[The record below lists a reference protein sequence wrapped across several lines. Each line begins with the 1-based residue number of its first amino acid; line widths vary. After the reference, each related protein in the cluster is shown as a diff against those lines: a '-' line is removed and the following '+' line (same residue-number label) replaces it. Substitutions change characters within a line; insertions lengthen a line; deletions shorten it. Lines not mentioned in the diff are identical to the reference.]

1 METNY
6 TKPKTKKFA
15 VIGITA
21 GLLLGAGGGLLMNLP
36 GGASAKS
43 VAPQSISADDNSTD
57 SSAPA
62 SSINGAEAGG
72 DVDGDHH
79 GGRGGEM
86 DPAAR
91 EAKVRETLQTLVA
104 AGTIDA
110 SDVDAIVTALSTKPT
125 TPPAADTTG
134 ARPEPGTMLKA
145 RLQILVD
152 DGTLTSSQL
161 DAVVAAL
168 EAARPMGGHG
178 GPGHGGPGHGGPG
191 MGGARGEK
199 RQEMLTSA
207 AEAIGITAD
216 ELKTAIE
223 GGQTIAQ
230 VAEANGKSVQS
241 VIDALVAQA
250 SADLTQR
257 ITDMV
262 NGVRPAAP
270 AEADE
275 ATAGA

>member
-6 TKPKTKKFA
+6 TQSNSSKPKTKKYA

-43 VAPQSISADDNSTD
+43 VAPQSISVDDNSTD
-57 SSAPA
+57 ASAPA
-62 SSINGAEAGG
+62 NSING
-72 DVDGDHH
+72 
-79 GGRGGEM
+79 RGGNM

-91 EAKVRETLQTLVA
+91 EAKLRETLQTLVA

-134 ARPEPGTMLKA
+134 ARPDKATMLKV
-145 RLQILVD
+145 RLQTLVD

-161 DAVVAAL
+161 EAVVAAV
-168 EAARPMGGHG
+168 EAARPMGGGHEG
-178 GPGHGGPGHGGPG
+178 RGHGGQNHGRLG
-191 MGGARGEK
+191 MGGQRGEK

-207 AEAIGITAD
+207 AEAIGITAE
-216 ELKTAIE
+216 ELKTAIK

-230 VAEANGKSVQS
+230 VAEANGKTVQS

-250 SADLTQR
+250 TTDLTQR

-262 NGVRPAAP
+262 NGVKPAAP
-270 AEADE
+270 TDAAG

>member
-1 METNY
+1 METND
-6 TKPKTKKFA
+6 TQSNSSKPKTKKYA

-43 VAPQSISADDNSTD
+43 TTPQAISANDNSTTTK
-57 SSAPA
+57 SA
-62 SSINGAEAGG
+62 
-72 DVDGDHH
+72 D
-79 GGRGGEM
+79 
-86 DPAAR
+86 R
-91 EAKVRETLQTLVA
+91 EAKLRETLQTLVA

-125 TPPAADTTG
+125 TPPAADTSG
-134 ARPEPGTMLKA
+134 ARPKPGAMLKA
-145 RLQILVD
+145 RLQALVD

-161 DAVVAAL
+161 DAVVAAV
-168 EAARPMGGHG
+168 EAARPMGGGHEG
-178 GPGHGGPGHGGPG
+178 RGHGGQNHGGPG
-191 MGGARGEK
+191 MGGQRGEK

-207 AEAIGITAD
+207 AEAIGITAE
-216 ELKTAIE
+216 ELKTAIK

-230 VAEANGKSVQS
+230 VAEANGKTVQS

-250 SADLTQR
+250 TTDLTQR

-262 NGVRPAAP
+262 NGVKPAAP
-270 AEADE
+270 ADAAG

>member
-6 TKPKTKKFA
+6 TQSNSSKPKTKKYA

-36 GGASAKS
+36 GGVSAKS
-43 VAPQSISADDNSTD
+43 VAPQSISADDNSTTTK
-57 SSAPA
+57 SA
-62 SSINGAEAGG
+62 
-72 DVDGDHH
+72 D
-79 GGRGGEM
+79 
-86 DPAAR
+86 R
-91 EAKVRETLQTLVA
+91 EAKLRETLQTLVA

-134 ARPEPGTMLKA
+134 ARPDKATMLKA
-145 RLQILVD
+145 RLQTLVD

-168 EAARPMGGHG
+168 EAARPVGGGHEGRGHGGQNHG
-178 GPGHGGPGHGGPG
+178 GPGIGGQ
-191 MGGARGEK
+191 RGEK

-262 NGVRPAAP
+262 NGVKPAAP
-270 AEADE
+270 AEADG

>member
-6 TKPKTKKFA
+6 TQSNSSKPKTKKYA

-43 VAPQSISADDNSTD
+43 TTPQAISANDNSTTTK
-57 SSAPA
+57 SA
-62 SSINGAEAGG
+62 
-72 DVDGDHH
+72 D
-79 GGRGGEM
+79 
-86 DPAAR
+86 R
-91 EAKVRETLQTLVA
+91 EAKLRETLQTLVA

-125 TPPAADTTG
+125 TPPAADTSG
-134 ARPEPGTMLKA
+134 ARPKPGAMLKA
-145 RLQILVD
+145 RLQALVD

-161 DAVVAAL
+161 DAVVAAV
-168 EAARPMGGHG
+168 EAARPMGGGHEG
-178 GPGHGGPGHGGPG
+178 RGHGGQNHGGPG
-191 MGGARGEK
+191 MGGQRGEK

-207 AEAIGITAD
+207 AEAIGITAE
-216 ELKTAIE
+216 ELKTAIK

-230 VAEANGKSVQS
+230 VAEANGKTVQS

-262 NGVRPAAP
+262 NGVKPAAP
-270 AEADE
+270 AEAAG